1 MVDDKFLDK
10 IVKKV
15 FTRNGFKYVGTIFA
29 MEGRAWVSY
38 RFIDLYNI
46 MLPLLTSL
54 DDVFD
59 RENIYVNGKGYDK
72 YDPNKF
78 SGKIVKP
85 GELTIT
91 IKETNEKGRKD
102 LTYITLCY
110 GSVGRK
116 IEAGN
121 CFSVYYDRET
131 L

>member
-10 IVKKV
+10 IIKKV
-15 FTRNGFKYVGTIFA
+15 FTRNRFKYAGTIFGTD
-29 MEGRAWVSY
+29 GRAWIAQD
-38 RFIDLYNI
+38 FIDMYHV
-46 MLPLLTSL
+46 MMPLLTSL
-54 DDVFD
+54 DDVFG
-59 RENIYVNGKGYDK
+59 RENVYVNDKGYDE
-72 YDPNKF
+72 YDSNEF

-91 IKETNEKGRKD
+91 LEETNEKGRKD

-116 IEAGN
+116 IEAGT
-121 CFSVYYDRET
+121 CFAVYYDRET